1 MRGSFFGGFQPTEEY
16 NMAAFTHSACVP
28 EFNPRNNFMS
38 TYFDFA
44 DVKKKSIIMLL
55 FFPITRSYVKL
66 ILYITLQT
74 NVFAYH
80 VKGEIHSD
88 YKECVF
94 ILIGTQC
101 WKQIFTCPVQK
112 RG

>member
-1 MRGSFFGGFQPTEEY
+1 
-16 NMAAFTHSACVP
+16 MAAFTHSACVP
-28 EFNPRNNFMS
+28 EFNPCNNFMS

-44 DVKKKSIIMLL
+44 DVKKIIIVFLFSINKI
-55 FFPITRSYVKL
+55 IRSTV
-66 ILYITLQT
+66 LYITLQT

-80 VKGEIHSD
+80 VKGEIQSD
-88 YKECVF
+88 YKECLC